1 MQSQQ
6 QKTTGI
12 LKVVKPRK
20 LSKKIIIAEPVQEEK
35 KDETLEEL
43 KEEFEMN
50 ECGASENKY
59 DKKCNKF
66 LLKRE
71 LLERKELLRHP
82 EEDDFLYPSLN
93 DPNFIVKIAEKKE
106 FNDTRY
112 DGKIYDIEEQSNLLA
127 NAEFELAPQQAFVR
141 NFLSFQTPYNSLLLY
156 H

>member
-82 EEDDFLYPSLN
+82 E
-93 DPNFIVKIAEKKE
+93 
-106 FNDTRY
+106 
-112 DGKIYDIEEQSNLLA
+112 
-127 NAEFELAPQQAFVR
+127 
-141 NFLSFQTPYNSLLLY
+141 
-156 H
+156 